1 MDGLPRAVRVN
12 IWLFRAGM
20 VVAGAG
26 VVGFIASFAQIAA
39 PAQAA
44 IDVHEQVPV
53 LAYAS
58 IAAWV
63 IGLLVMWRSRR
74 VLDAA
79 LRAKL
84 DEDRE
89 AMFVGLGEAF
99 RTPAEGSAGGGD
111 EDMSAGYSADGTS
124 EPPPAAGQHRDP
136 LGTET

>member
-1 MDGLPRAVRVN
+1 MEGLPRAVRMN

-20 VVAGAG
+20 IVAGVG

-63 IGLLVMWRSRR
+63 VGLAVMWRSRR

-79 LRAKL
+79 LREKL
-84 DEDRE
+84 AEDRE
-89 AMFVGLGEAF
+89 AMFVGLGDAF
-99 RTPAEGSAGGGD
+99 RTPADGAPATVESPGD
-111 EDMSAGYSADGTS
+111 A
-124 EPPPAAGQHRDP
+124 RK
-136 LGTET
+136 TET